1 MKILWENILITMI
14 AFVILY
20 WLLNKFAFSKLF
32 AVMEQRRELVLG
44 QLNEAKQT
52 REQATVYV
60 EEQKDALKQARQ
72 DAFEIIEQ
80 SKQSSSKQAHDLLE
94 QAKLDALRMKNEAVR
109 DIESE
114 RNKAVEALRTE
125 IGTFS
130 VNIASKLI
138 EREVENNPAEQ
149 EKLVNQYLD
158 EVGKKS

>member
-1 MKILWENILITMI
+1 MNVLWENIVITMV
-14 AFVILY
+14 AFGILY
-20 WLLNKFAFSKLF
+20 WLLNKFAFGKLF

-60 EEQKDALKQARQ
+60 EEQKNALKQARQ
-72 DAFEIIEQ
+72 EAFEIIEQ
-80 SKQSSSKQAHDLLE
+80 SKQSSSKQARDLLE
-94 QAKLDALRMKNEAVR
+94 QAKVDAVRLKNEAVR

-125 IGTFS
+125 IGSFS

-138 EREVENNPAEQ
+138 EREVESNPEEQ
-149 EKLVNQYLD
+149 EKLVNQYLK
-158 EVGKKS
+158 EVGSRS